1 MNLLGGIDRRVDGR
15 VDGRVDRRPAAESSM
30 MPGAALRGKRLF
42 EPTPPRHEQQ
52 QLVPIRSAEPSPI
65 NVLRQLHALHAEHSG
80 MKAKHARLIEDN
92 TRLNADNTR
101 LHTDITRLAAQAA
114 RAEHEARAERQRSAS
129 LQSRVD
135 AEATAGQAAVE
146 QLQEGLALGQ
156 ELRGALAQEQEA
168 LAQELQLELGREI
181 ERSRGLQDEVE
192 ALRESAG
199 QLEQRCAE
207 SEASLR
213 RVCSEREQ
221 GFAASLERVALRS
234 SGVAALPP
242 PPQPPPPPPPF
253 ERPPPAAAAAAAAS
267 MGPRAAHDAVLP
279 PLPPLPPPLPPS
291 PRARPAATQLA
302 PVDQPAGPRGGRLL
316 PAPLGTAATARPP
329 LPRYLVTGTGKPP
342 RRGRETDL

>member
-1 MNLLGGIDRRVDGR
+1 MNLLGGIDRRVD
-15 VDGRVDRRPAAESSM
+15 PAM
-30 MPGAALRGKRLF
+30 MPGVALRGKRLF

-52 QLVPIRSAEPSPI
+52 QLAPIRSAEPSPI

-80 MKAKHARLIEDN
+80 MKAKHARLVEDN
-92 TRLNADNTR
+92 TRLHADNTR

-114 RAEHEARAERQRSAS
+114 HAEHEARIERQRSAS

-135 AEATAGQAAVE
+135 AEATAGQATVE

-156 ELRGALAQEQEA
+156 ELRGALAREQEA

-181 ERSRGLQDEVE
+181 ERSRGLQDQVE

-253 ERPPPAAAAAAAAS
+253 ERPPPAAAAAAAS
-267 MGPRAAHDAVLP
+267 MGPRAAHDAALP

-316 PAPLGTAATARPP
+316 PAPLGTAAAAPRPP

-342 RRGRETDL
+342 RRGRETDV